1 MKKLTHPEYAEL
13 ILRGPTKDGFNIATF
28 EDKEIKVLGG
38 IEGEVVSAKIFRF
51 SRKRKSHIE
60 AIVNSVIRSSDQ
72 RIIPKCKYFL
82 ECTGCQ
88 YQHLR
93 YSQQLEIKTH
103 TN

>member
-60 AIVNSVIRSSDQ
+60 AKFKFV
-72 RIIPKCKYFL
+72 
-82 ECTGCQ
+82 
-88 YQHLR
+88 
-93 YSQQLEIKTH
+93 
-103 TN
+103 